1 MRTNGTLNVYS
12 HKNIA
17 VWNSDILIDFGFL
30 RVFYGWYNPR
40 QYNENF
46 YVPKSVNFSDGYP
59 QKNYLMENLT
69 SAELAN
75 KRF

>member
-17 VWNSDILIDFGFL
+17 VRNSDILIDFGFL
-30 RVFYGWYNPR
+30 RVFYGRYNPR

-69 SAELAN
+69 CAELAN

>member
-1 MRTNGTLNVYS
+1 
-12 HKNIA
+12 
-17 VWNSDILIDFGFL
+17 
-30 RVFYGWYNPR
+30 
-40 QYNENF
+40 
-46 YVPKSVNFSDGYP
+46 VPKSVNFSDGYP